1 MIKITTKSTHTPLN
15 VHKNSSIVAILTQM
29 ARELVKKSPGMYIG
43 NLKYWL
49 LERNPDAT
57 KIEVELAFNQ
67 LIRQGYFLS
76 YEETI
81 YPPNTVDEQIKQ
93 ITKYASKFKLSL
105 TDYGIL
111 YEVHRQNGINSR
123 QLVSRGWGED
133 EREVK
138 MRISELFQK
147 KIILKNQG
155 NTIINRKLILE
166 AIR

>member
-1 MIKITTKSTHTPLN
+1 
-15 VHKNSSIVAILTQM
+15 M

-93 ITKYASKFKLSL
+93 MTKYASKFKLSL

-111 YEVHRQNGINSR
+111 YEVHCQNGLNSR
-123 QLVSRGWGED
+123 ELVSRGWGEN

-138 MRISELFQK
+138 IRISELFQE

-155 NTIINRKLILE
+155 NTIINWKLILE

>member
-1 MIKITTKSTHTPLN
+1 
-15 VHKNSSIVAILTQM
+15 M

-138 MRISELFQK
+138 IRISELFQK